1 MDYQTSS
8 TNKKKNYGPS
18 ADILQ
23 NIPNID
29 RNHDPMAEYRR
40 PTIADRENDY
50 QKKRRMIPGMISP
63 ERVDYFADG
72 K

>member
-1 MDYQTSS
+1 
-8 TNKKKNYGPS
+8 
-18 ADILQ
+18 
-23 NIPNID
+23 
-29 RNHDPMAEYRR
+29 MAEHRR

-50 QKKRRMIPGMISP
+50 QKKRRLMPGRMSP